1 MSYLSLYVIRC
12 LSPNPTLGSLVI
24 SSGFKNND
32 PRTFRSS
39 GVEFDAKGIYNP
51 TRFDITGPEILL
63 MCYMKLTRDNSRWY
77 FYGNLGILDDMKSFN
92 LTHNVCWNKRTLLQ
106 KLNFPQVKY
115 YVYKTSCHRK
125 KLPVTQRSFLSKEE
139 TSCHNTKPPMTGNYF
154 LLHEEAIKNW
164 YTWLSTMLRKLLWLT
179 CFKNL

>member
-1 MSYLSLYVIRC
+1 MTQGISVLWCRC
-12 LSPNPTLGSLVI
+12 ERNLQP
-24 SSGFKNND
+24 
-32 PRTFRSS
+32 
-39 GVEFDAKGIYNP
+39 A
-51 TRFDITGPEILL
+51 RFDITGPEILL

-92 LTHNVCWNKRTLLQ
+92 LTQNVWWNICTLLRT
-106 KLNFPQVKY
+106 LNFPQVKY

-154 LLHEEAIKNW
+154 LSHEEAITNW
-164 YTWLSTMLRKLLWLT
+164 YTWLSTILRKLFCLK